1 MNKGL
6 KEKSIEILKNLQFY
20 KMAKLAKARRR
31 WLFEKDSR
39 VSVDPG
45 YIENNNVDKR
55 YEKSIISIVQGSC
68 ARVKWDSDD
77 TCSVVS

>member
-6 KEKSIEILKNLQFY
+6 KGKSIEIFKNLEFY
-20 KMAKLAKARRR
+20 KMAELAKARRR

-55 YEKSIISIVQGSC
+55 YEKKYNFNST
-68 ARVKWDSDD
+68 RFL
-77 TCSVVS
+77 CSSKMGLWWYM